1 MSVQTEEK
9 KRPEISVI
17 VPVYNVAPYLSA
29 CLDSILAQTFG
40 DFELILVDDGSTDG
54 SREIA
59 EEYEAKDARVRL
71 FHHRWNKGTAATY
84 GSGLELSR
92 GRYVAFLDADD
103 IALPE
108 YLAVLHHEMIASNA
122 DIVAAGYQ
130 TFLERPGD
138 SDIQIWTRNP
148 VWLGKTLQ
156 DRLHAF
162 LPLRIHIAPWSK
174 LYRKS
179 FLDAH
184 HLTFFSPGIA
194 PDLTFHLECL
204 LVTQRYLVLP
214 QVLYHYRRRQ
224 DSVEHV
230 QGIVRAEKY
239 AQGMPALMNALD
251 VWMQAEP
258 QLADSEVFRRQA
270 LQRLYLFLLVN
281 LQRITKEC
289 SPLEVSRLLQA
300 AMDETPS
307 RPLQEA
313 MTYAAIRIPVTED
326 ALEYE

>member
-1 MSVQTEEK
+1 MDLHLRDAFPHLSGCPLFWQHELYVGIIHPTVF
-9 KRPEISVI
+9 VI
-17 VPVYNVAPYLSA
+17 EP
-29 CLDSILAQTFG
+29 
-40 DFELILVDDGSTDG
+40 
-54 SREIA
+54 
-59 EEYEAKDARVRL
+59 
-71 FHHRWNKGTAATY
+71 
-84 GSGLELSR
+84 
-92 GRYVAFLDADD
+92 
-103 IALPE
+103 
-108 YLAVLHHEMIASNA
+108 
-122 DIVAAGYQ
+122 
-130 TFLERPGD
+130 
-138 SDIQIWTRNP
+138 
-148 VWLGKTLQ
+148 
-156 DRLHAF
+156 
-162 LPLRIHIAPWSK
+162 
-174 LYRKS
+174 
-179 FLDAH
+179 
-184 HLTFFSPGIA
+184 FFSPGIA

>member
-29 CLDSILAQTFG
+29 CLDSVLAQTFRE
-40 DFELILVDDGSTDG
+40 FELILVDDGSTDG

-59 EEYEAKDARVRL
+59 KEYEAKDERVRL
-71 FHHRWNKGTAATY
+71 FLHRWNQGLA
-84 GSGLELSR
+84 SSLNMGLELSQ
-92 GRYVAFLDADD
+92 GTFVAFADADD
-103 IALPE
+103 IVAPK
-108 YLAVLHHEMIASNA
+108 YLESLHHAATTSGA
-122 DIVAAGYQ
+122 DILATGFREFHGQ
-130 TFLERPGD
+130 TGD
-138 SDIQIWTRNP
+138 GKEVLCSREP
-148 VWLGKTLQ
+148 VWLGATME

-162 LPLRIHIAPWSK
+162 LPLRIHIAQWGK
-174 LYRKS
+174 LYRRS

-184 HLTFFSPGIA
+184 CLVLFSPGIA
-194 PDLTFHLECL
+194 ADVTFHLECL
-204 LVTQRYLVLP
+204 LVTEKYLVLP
-214 QVLYHYRRRQ
+214 RALYHYRVRQ
-224 DSVEHV
+224 NSLEHV
-230 QGIVRAEKY
+230 HGEQRAKRY
-239 AQGMPALMNALD
+239 AQIVPALMNALD
-251 VWMQAEP
+251 AWMQAEP
-258 QLADSEVFRRQA
+258 QLKNNEVFRRQA